1 MQELKF
7 TLTIDDANTIL
18 KALGQMPFAQV
29 YTLIE
34 KINQQANSQLS
45 HGQNGQVGLDSTRED
60 S

>member
-1 MQELKF
+1 MQELNFK
-7 TLTIDDANTIL
+7 LTIDDANTIL

-34 KINQQANSQLS
+34 KINQQANSQLN
-45 HGQNGQVGLDSTRED
+45 HGQNGQVGLDSAKED